1 MDEYEYVIQKFEANV
16 DGVMPISLRGFS
28 RWREL
33 ASLFAELEY
42 KVGAEIGVEQGVYSE
57 AMSQHNPGVKIYC
70 IDPWITYTRYADYVD
85 QYKLDKRREEALIRL
100 SKYNCEIIRE
110 TSMEAV
116 KKFEPESLDFVF
128 IDGNHEFEF
137 VVNDIIYWSRI
148 VRPGGIVSGHD
159 YKRDKN
165 ERIPFHVI
173 QAVNAYTDVYKIRPW
188 FLTKADKSPSWFWVK
203 K

>member
-1 MDEYEYVIQKFEANV
+1 MKEYEHVLNKFNV
-16 DGVMPISLRGFS
+16 NLDSRMPISLRGFS

-33 ASLFAELEY
+33 ASLFAELGY
-42 KVGAEIGVEQGVYSE
+42 KVGAEIGVEQGLYSE
-57 AMSQHNPGVKIYC
+57 TMSRANPGVKIFC

-85 QYKLDKRREEALIRL
+85 QRKLDRRCAEAVERL

-116 KKFEPESLDFVF
+116 KRFAPESLDFVF

-137 VVNDIIYWSRI
+137 VVNDIIHWSRI

-159 YKRDKN
+159 YKRSTSP
-165 ERIPFHVI
+165 RIPLHII
-173 QAVNAYTDVYKIRPW
+173 QAVNAYTDVYEIKPW